1 VSPQEGTYL
10 EPSDINEPVDGH
22 EAVHGNGAVEGDELI
37 QGSESLHGGEAAEGN
52 ELIRGNESLHSRDAV
67 EGNELGDGDGGS
79 EQHGVCTMV
88 SETLARIGD
97 KWTVLVVELLC
108 AGRGPVR
115 FNEIRR
121 AIDGISQR
129 MLTLTLRGL
138 ERDGLVTRTVH
149 PTVPPR
155 VDYEL
160 TELGQ
165 SLRVPLVAVAEWA
178 RANRGSI
185 VESRKVFDATST
197 ASPSSR
203 QVRRRAPALLSRAR
217 LARPEPL

>member
-1 VSPQEGTYL
+1 L
-10 EPSDINEPVDGH
+10 EPSNLDEPVDAFGVQH
-22 EAVHGNGAVEGDELI
+22 TVGDCRL
-37 QGSESLHGGEAAEGN
+37 
-52 ELIRGNESLHSRDAV
+52 
-67 EGNELGDGDGGS
+67 
-79 EQHGVCTMV
+79 V

-108 AGRGPVR
+108 VGRGPIR

-121 AIDGISQR
+121 SIQGISQR

-149 PTVPPR
+149 PTIPPR

-160 TELGQ
+160 TTLGHT
-165 SLRVPLVAVAEWA
+165 LRGPLVAVAEWA
-178 RANRGSI
+178 RSNRGAI
-185 VESRKVFDATST
+185 DAARKVFDATST

-203 QVRRRAPALLSRAR
+203 QVRRRGPALLRAPR
-217 LARPEPL
+217 TPRPDPV

>member
-1 VSPQEGTYL
+1 MLHISIDGRRAL
-10 EPSDINEPVDGH
+10 ECDDP
-22 EAVHGNGAVEGDELI
+22 NGACP
-37 QGSESLHGGEAAEGN
+37 SLQERDPAECR
-52 ELIRGNESLHSRDAV
+52 L
-67 EGNELGDGDGGS
+67 
-79 EQHGVCTMV
+79 V

-97 KWTVLVVELLC
+97 KWTVLVVELLSEEH
-108 AGRGPVR
+108 GPIR

-155 VDYEL
+155 VEYEL
-160 TELGQ
+160 TALGRT
-165 SLRVPLVAVAEWA
+165 LRTPLVAVAKWA
-178 RANRGSI
+178 RANRAAI
-185 VESRKVFDATST
+185 DAARQVFDSSSD

-203 QVRRRAPALLSRAR
+203 QVRRRTPALLRVAR
-217 LARPEPL
+217 MPRSDPG